1 MSRTKYLVRLAFVY
15 AVLSMTARI
24 IFILYNKADVSISF
38 PEAVNSVVAGIPSDL
53 CVIGWCLLVPW
64 VVCAMSAYRPGLRV
78 RRILL
83 PFLIFAAFLT
93 TFSYIGDLFLYEQW
107 KFKLHGQVFIYM
119 MSPAAIGDSLSF
131 YEVLRNFGSAIMLMA
146 IVVLVTVMITP
157 GRIEQPLPV
166 RSSERRKFIAGGVV
180 IAFLIAGGFTSVL
193 GVGSAYHNRQLF
205 LNHASANPLVNMMGT
220 TLRMLRPYQKQYEYL
235 DDEMCDN
242 LFKGLYPEDTED
254 ITDTLLNSQRPNILF
269 IQLESFGARYIEKI
283 GGLKDVSPELDKW
296 IGRGVFFDSVYAN
309 SFRTDRGTLC
319 TMSGCVTIPTSGYF
333 AVESKVTAYPSVAS
347 SLAGEGYSTEL
358 IYGSSLKDMG
368 EGDYLS
374 SIGFRH
380 LFDVDGFRSIG
391 ENCDA
396 WGANDSI
403 SLDYL
408 YDAISGRDL
417 DSHWFTVYQ
426 SISSHQPWNVSYG
439 PLSDIILNSFSYTD
453 HYVGKFLD
461 RISQTPQWDN
471 LLVVL
476 YADHSNLYHQ
486 TLQDHEFFHIP
497 LLMLGGAVKEPRVIS
512 VIMNQSDIAA
522 TLLSQLGISHKGYLW
537 SRNVLSQNYTDPFAY
552 SSYPAG
558 TMFKDSTG
566 VTMFDIVANKPV
578 SQLPTADKD
587 RILRM
592 KAILQSS
599 YDWLAE

>member
-1 MSRTKYLVRLAFVY
+1 MSRTKYLAKLAFVY
-15 AVLSMTARI
+15 ALLSMAVRV
-24 IFILYNKADVSISF
+24 IFILYNKAEVSFTLS
-38 PEAVNSVVAGIPSDL
+38 EVARSVVAGIPSDL

-64 VVCAMSAYRPGLRV
+64 VVMALSACRPGLRV

-83 PFLIFAAFLT
+83 PFLVFAAFLT

-107 KFKLHGQVFIYM
+107 KFKLHGQVFVYM
-119 MSPAAIGDSLSF
+119 MSPAAISDSLSF

-146 IVVLVTVMITP
+146 IVVLVTVMLTP
-157 GRIEQPLPV
+157 SRVEKPLAG
-166 RSSERRKFIAGGVV
+166 SQDERRSFMAAGAIIALLV
-180 IAFLIAGGFTSVL
+180 AGGFTPLL

-205 LNHASANPLVNMMGT
+205 LNHASANPLANMLGT
-220 TLRMLRPYQKQYEYL
+220 TTRMLKPYQRQYDYL
-235 DDEMCDN
+235 AEARRDS
-242 LFKGLYPEDTED
+242 LFRGLYPTDTED
-254 ITDTLLNSQRPNILF
+254 IADTLLDNTRPDILF
-269 IQLESFGARYIEKI
+269 IQLESFGARYIEKL
-283 GGLKDVSPELDKW
+283 GGIEDVAPELDKW
-296 IGRGVFFDSVYAN
+296 IDRGIFFDSVYAN

-333 AVESKVTAYPSVAS
+333 AVESRMAAYPSIAS
-347 SLAGEGYSTEL
+347 SLAAEGYSTEL

-374 SIGFRH
+374 SIGFSH
-380 LFDVDGFRSIG
+380 LFDVDGFRSKG
-391 ENCDA
+391 KNCDA
-396 WGANDSI
+396 WGANDSV

-408 YDAISGRDL
+408 YDVISSREPGSR
-417 DSHWFTVYQ
+417 WFTVYQ
-426 SISSHQPWNVSYG
+426 SISSHQPWDVSYG
-439 PLSDIILNSFSYTD
+439 PLTDDILNSFSYTD

-461 RISQTPQWDN
+461 RISRTPQWN
-471 LLVVL
+471 NMLVVL

-497 LLMLGGAVKEPRVIS
+497 LLLLGGAVRDARVIS

-522 TLLSQLGISHKGYLW
+522 TLLAQMGISHKRYPW
-537 SRNVLSQNYTDPFAY
+537 SRNVLSSGYRYPFAY

-566 VTMFDIVANKPV
+566 VTMFDLVAGKPV
-578 SQLPTADKD
+578 SQLPAADGN